1 MASVIGRKDPLLRL
15 TVEERYWLH
24 KLLSDGI
31 FSARERQKMWM
42 DEQAKARSEGQE
54 ESADSY
60 GVFIDV
66 EVEMEAALRSVSAA
80 LDVLQTRM
88 LRAREVRYRK
98 RWGGGDPCMRSSSIP
113 ASGGFRATP
122 GIFPGPQKG

>member
-1 MASVIGRKDPLLRL
+1 MASVTGRKDPLLRL
-15 TVEERYWLH
+15 DVIERYWLH

-31 FSARERQKMWM
+31 FLARERQKMLM
-42 DEQAKARSEGQE
+42 DEQAKARSEGRE

-66 EVEMEAALRSVSAA
+66 EIEKEAALRSVSAA

-98 RWGGGDPCMRSSSIP
+98 RGGGDPCMRSSSIP

-122 GIFPGPQKG
+122 GIFPGPPKG

>member
-1 MASVIGRKDPLLRL
+1 MASVTGRKDPLLRL
-15 TVEERYWLH
+15 DVIERYWLH

-42 DEQAKARSEGQE
+42 DEQAKARSEGRE

-60 GVFIDV
+60 DVFIDV
-66 EVEMEAALRSVSAA
+66 EVEREAALRSVSAA

-98 RWGGGDPCMRSSSIP
+98 RGGVIHV
-113 ASGGFRATP
+113 
-122 GIFPGPQKG
+122 